1 MGVYWLEAEES
12 AAAAI
17 ARSESRGVYDWPSLS
32 MAGLQHDELA
42 TLWAVL
48 RGAPGDRA
56 AATGD
61 LLASDDVRGIAVAR
75 VSPAFVHRLAAL
87 EGPDIERAAAAWANS
102 GGFTGYPR
110 EFAAIVLRELA
121 SFAGSAWYEGSS
133 VLQVADDL

>member
-1 MGVYWLEAEES
+1 MAVYWLRAEES

-32 MAGLQHDELA
+32 MAGLRHDELA
-42 TLWAVL
+42 ALWGVL

-56 AATGD
+56 TGD
-61 LLASDDVRGIAVAR
+61 LLGSDDAQGITVVR
-75 VSPAFVHRLAAL
+75 VSPEFVHRLAAL
-87 EGPDIERAAAAWANS
+87 EGPDIERDAAAWADS
-102 GGFTGYPR
+102 GGFAGGSQ
-110 EFAAIVLRELA
+110 EGAAVVLRELA